1 MRGSF
6 ILTVPV
12 FCIIQ
17 ARYPANRHPYRP
29 NYHRPSPN
37 YIHQS
42 RKYQHSPPNYAR
54 SSPKKTPQNVRPLG
68 PRLSDQ
74 MYRKH
79 NRNDGA
85 TLIKEKSNKMSR
97 NHEMSPMSR
106 QLTIDLPKEERTY
119 TSSRPEVY
127 SNFFETGDL
136 KSTKVRVSKK
146 NEEMKKDVGKL
157 KTKKMEAY
165 KGK

>member
-1 MRGSF
+1 
-6 ILTVPV
+6 
-12 FCIIQ
+12 
-17 ARYPANRHPYRP
+17 
-29 NYHRPSPN
+29 
-37 YIHQS
+37 
-42 RKYQHSPPNYAR
+42 
-54 SSPKKTPQNVRPLG
+54 
-68 PRLSDQ
+68 
-74 MYRKH
+74 MYRKQ
-79 NRNDGA
+79 NTVSRGRNDGA
-85 TLIKEKSNKMSR
+85 RLIDEKSKGRKNILTHLPNKMSR

-106 QLTIDLPKEERTY
+106 QLTIDLPQEERTY

-157 KTKKMEAY
+157 KNKKMEGY